1 MLLMIIPGKC
11 DGEKQS
17 WIGRWSNASNSR
29 YSPSLPGRDRAFPES
44 SGQAERKCPGNPQYR
59 QHHSFMRRSRSDGEI
74 RVPPNCIGSGDPWDS
89 GNSSLGTGLKGG
101 VNTNWW
107 LNLLSLRRLSSR
119 TARSIRASRS
129 LEGSRVASSSLSA
142 SERPVLEAH
151 HKRLIVPATPCCN
164 GVKMDGIFSSTAT
177 TLLEGQQPFRCLPV
191 TDGVIKDT
199 LEFLFKCSIACTERG
214 LSLPNC
220 WSPGKGLTR
229 KEGDDICNLG
239 PIRGEGR
246 WL

>member
-17 WIGRWSNASNSR
+17 WIGRWCNASNSR
-29 YSPSLPGRDRAFPES
+29 YSPSLPGRDWAFPES

-59 QHHSFMRRSRSDGEI
+59 QHHSFMRWSRSDGEI

-142 SERPVLEAH
+142 SERPFWKHTTRDSLFQPLPAAMVWKWMEYSAAL
-151 HKRLIVPATPCCN
+151 RLPCWR
-164 GVKMDGIFSSTAT
+164 DSSHLGAS
-177 TLLEGQQPFRCLPV
+177 R
-191 TDGVIKDT
+191 
-199 LEFLFKCSIACTERG
+199 
-214 LSLPNC
+214 SLMG
-220 WSPGKGLTR
+220 WSKTR
-229 KEGDDICNLG
+229 LNSSSNAA
-239 PIRGEGR
+239 
-246 WL
+246 